1 MSLRSFLHERWRTR
15 VSLLAAGCIDG
26 AEREQTLAHLDTCA
40 PCQRE
45 HAESVTMFESLASD
59 PVRDAELP
67 VPVEFLVAR
76 VKARVGDT
84 VQSKPFRVATL
95 AYGLGLAAA
104 LFVLVPRLVGPVVP
118 NATTP
123 ASVASAAPVAMDDVA
138 LRRLE
143 RTVAREQAVRYL
155 DDAQDVLMTVAAT
168 PRACSLRDR
177 HVDLSEESR
186 KSREL
191 VARSAL
197 LVALDD
203 ESVASVRPVLED
215 VDHVLREVGSLD
227 PCANPEDFL
236 RVQRD
241 IEDRSLLMKMRLMSR
256 ELVG

>member
-1 MSLRSFLHERWRTR
+1 MKLFHEGWRTR
-15 VSLLAAGCIDG
+15 VSLLAAGCLDG
-26 AEREQTLAHLDTCA
+26 PEREQTLAHLEACA
-40 PCQRE
+40 ECRAE
-45 HAESVTMFESLASD
+45 HAESVALFEALAAD

-67 VPVEFLVAR
+67 VPIEFLVTR
-76 VKARVGDT
+76 VRGRLEGAVRS
-84 VQSKPFRVATL
+84 QPFRWATL
-95 AYGLGLAAA
+95 AYGLAVAAA
-104 LFVLVPRLVGPVVP
+104 LFAIVPRLVGTANPRP
-118 NATTP
+118 MATT
-123 ASVASAAPVAMDDVA
+123 AVAAPVAMDTDA

-143 RTVAREQAVRYL
+143 RTVVREQAVAYL
-155 DDAQDVLMTVAAT
+155 TDAQDVLMTVAAA

-177 HVDLSEESR
+177 HVDLSEESK

-215 VDHVLREVGSLD
+215 VDHVLREVGALD

-241 IEDRSLLMKMRLMSR
+241 LQERGLLMKMRLMSR